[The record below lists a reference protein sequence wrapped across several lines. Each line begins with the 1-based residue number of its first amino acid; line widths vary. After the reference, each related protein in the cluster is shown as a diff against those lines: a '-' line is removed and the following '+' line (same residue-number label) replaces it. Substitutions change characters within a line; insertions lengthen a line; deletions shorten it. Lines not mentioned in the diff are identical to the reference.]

1 MRTLHLLRPLWMSAF
16 AAPAFLAG
24 CGGSDDTPAPPP
36 PPPPTVSARTVYT
49 TDNGA
54 SANHVLAFRSSAT
67 DGSLTPLGSYETG
80 GNGLGP
86 VEVSGVTPQDGVDV
100 LASQG
105 SLVMSDDKKL
115 LFTVNAGSGT
125 ITSFTIAADG
135 SLTRADSLSSGGL
148 QPNALSF
155 SHGLLYVSNVGSAAN
170 SFASNVKG
178 FAVTADGKLSAIAG
192 ATYSLS
198 TASAQPSGVQFNA
211 AGTLLAVSEISTGKI
226 SVFPVNSAGT
236 LAAPT
241 VNDSAGGAPFGA
253 SFTPTG
259 QLLVTEV
266 MNRSVSSYS
275 ANSAGALT
283 TISSKVVNGQMAVC
297 WTILSPDAS
306 TLYTSNSGSGT
317 LSSYTVGTDGTLTLK
332 AAVASTLQ
340 GAGSGNIDGG
350 VTSDGQYLYVMDGAI
365 GTIST
370 LHVGSDGTL
379 TTLAA
384 TTGSGLPMLGGEGL
398 VVR

>member
-1 MRTLHLLRPLWMSAF
+1 MRTLRLPRPVLIGAF
-16 AAPAFLAG
+16 AVPAFLAA
-24 CGGSDDTPAPPP
+24 CGGDDDTPTPPVA
-36 PPPPTVSARTVYT
+36 PTVSARTVYT

-54 SANHVLAFRSSAT
+54 TANHVLAFRSSAT
-67 DGSLTPLGSYETG
+67 DGSLTLLGSYETG
-80 GNGLGP
+80 GNGLGT
-86 VEVSGVTPQDGVDV
+86 VEVSAVTPQDGVDV

-105 SLVMSDDKKL
+105 SLVMSDDKTL

-125 ITSFTIAADG
+125 ITSFAIAADG
-135 SLTRADSLSSGGL
+135 SLTRADSLPSGGL

-155 SHGLLYVSNVGSAAN
+155 SHGMLYVSNVGSAAN
-170 SFASNVKG
+170 GFASNVKG
-178 FAVTADGKLSAIAG
+178 FSVTTAGKLSEIAG

-226 SVFPVNSAGT
+226 SVFPVNSSGT
-236 LAAPT
+236 LGVAT

-253 SFTPTG
+253 SFTPSG

-266 MNRSVSSYS
+266 MNGSVSSYS

-283 TISSKVVNGQMAVC
+283 AISSKVVNGQAAVC
-297 WTILSPDAS
+297 WTILSPDAH

-317 LSSYTVGTDGTLTLK
+317 LSSYAVGTDGALTLT
-332 AAVASTLQ
+332 AAVASNLQ
-340 GAGSGNIDGG
+340 GAGTGNIDGG

-370 LHVGSDGTL
+370 LRVGSDGTL
-379 TTLAA
+379 TTLTPTA
-384 TTGSGLPMLGGEGL
+384 GSGLPMLGGEGL